1 MSIVASDRQ
10 SDSGAVAR
18 THCVRL
24 HYTDT
29 TKEILVPEGQSVLD
43 AASATGVRLASQ
55 CGIGTCGTCVGR
67 VRDGALVMPDDR
79 IYPLSDNEVA
89 DGMRLLCQ
97 AHAVADTEVELDY
110 PASVLDD
117 YPVREATAKVNG
129 LQRLAESVVEL
140 TVRLPKQ
147 VSFTFRPGQYARLR
161 VPGTQEWRSYSMAS
175 GERQKRQLTFTIRL
189 LPSGAMSDYLRDRA
203 SIGEQIDVEGPL
215 GSFGLVSDAGPVL
228 MLAGGTGLAPM
239 LSMLDKLQL
248 ARGKEPI
255 RLIFGCTHTRDLF
268 HLDELEGR
276 ASFMP
281 NLSVRVTADN
291 PHEQPGILVGNPVS
305 VLTANDVSDPATSAY
320 LCGPPA
326 MIDAAFA
333 RLQELGLPRA
343 NIHTEQ
349 FLPS

>member
-1 MSIVASDRQ
+1 MTIVARDRQ
-10 SDSGAVAR
+10 PDSGAAIR

-24 HYTDT
+24 RYTDT

-67 VRDGALVMPDDR
+67 VRGGALVMPANR
-79 IYPLSDNEVA
+79 TYPLSDDEIA
-89 DGMRLLCQ
+89 GGMRLLCQ

-110 PASVLDD
+110 PAAVLDD
-117 YPVREATAKVNG
+117 YPVRQATAKVTG
-129 LQRLAESVVEL
+129 LRRLAETVVEL
-140 TVRLPKQ
+140 TIRLPKQ
-147 VSFTFRPGQYARLR
+147 ASFAFRPGQYARLR
-161 VPGTQEWRSYSMAS
+161 VPGTDEWRSYSMAS

-189 LPSGAMSDYLRDRA
+189 LPTGAMSDYLRDRA
-203 SIGEQIDVEGPL
+203 TIGEQIDVEGPL
-215 GSFGLVSDAGPVL
+215 GSFGLASDAGPVV

-239 LSMLDKLQL
+239 LSMLDTLQL

-255 RLIFGCTHTRDLF
+255 RLIFGCTRARDLF
-268 HLDELEGR
+268 YLDELEGR
-276 ASFMP
+276 ASFMT
-281 NLSVRVTADN
+281 NLSVRVTAN
-291 PHEQPGILVGNPVS
+291 EPHEQPGLLVGNPVS
-305 VLTANDVSDPATSAY
+305 VLTADDVSAPATSAY

-333 RLQELGLPRA
+333 RLLELGLPRTD
-343 NIHTEQ
+343 IHTEQ

>member
-1 MSIVASDRQ
+1 MTILASEQQ
-10 SDSGAVAR
+10 SDTDAVPR

-24 HYTDT
+24 HYSDT
-29 TKEILVPEGQSVLD
+29 SKEILVPEGQSVLD
-43 AASATGVRLASQ
+43 AASASGVRLASQ

-67 VRDGALVMPDDR
+67 VRDGALVMPDNR
-79 IYPLSDNEVA
+79 IYPLSDDEID

-97 AHAVADTEVELDY
+97 ARAVADAEVELDY
-110 PASVLDD
+110 PASVFDE
-117 YPVREATAKVNG
+117 YPLRQATAKVTG
-129 LQRLAESVVEL
+129 LQRLAETVVEL

-147 VSFTFRPGQYARLR
+147 VSFAFRAGQYARLR
-161 VPGTQEWRSYSMAS
+161 VPGTAEWRSYSMAS

-189 LPSGAMSDYLRDRA
+189 LPTGTMSDYLRERA
-203 SIGEQIDVEGPL
+203 TIGEQIDVEGPL
-215 GSFGLVSDAGPVL
+215 GSFGLAAGAGPVL

-255 RLIFGCTHTRDLF
+255 RLIFGCTRTRDLF

-276 ASFMP
+276 RSFMP
-281 NLSVRVTADN
+281 NLSVRVTADE
-291 PHEQPGILVGNPVS
+291 PHDQPGVLVGNPVS
-305 VLTANDVSDPATSAY
+305 VLTADDVSEPETSAY